1 MKTIRYD
8 ISRILWFCL
17 MAVLLTACNEE
28 MTLFSG
34 DDDYDA
40 DDAVTFTTYI
50 PVNTTRASDAET
62 AFNTKMSAYKVV
74 AKDYEFIV
82 EMYQQAETT
91 SDAPTLLGS
100 AVYVPTKT
108 IENQGQDNETVTY
121 AGDGTL
127 ILDTETAGNKALY
140 WPGNAKKY
148 GFKATAGTT
157 ELEIDQDD
165 ATKVLAQDRLL
176 GYGFEPVWVTT
187 DPEHQLDDENTM
199 NFHTSKEWYQYNKQ
213 TYGMVPGGVDA
224 VEFYKKIPLYLQ
236 HQRSMVTIIL
246 KAGEGVERNA
256 LTFEKAQEN
265 IHTYIYSYK
274 SGEEK
279 KTITPF
285 AQQTSV
291 NYTSSD
297 YGTVA
302 DGVETTQYTAVVEP
316 YDYLTG
322 ATSDAI
328 AEIQLSGQRF
338 SFYASNDFQYKSNS
352 NDYTADALAH
362 MNNYNLAAGKHLII
376 TATLGRASRKI
387 LITAYVEDW
396 TEAITTS
403 IVDDYGK
410 TGDPIQITTRKELYD
425 FLNDA
430 TKNKPGNV
438 AIIVPNTMNLEKEG
452 DNASAW
458 NTPMPLNCTLNLAGA
473 TLYTDHQVF
482 STIGVSGNIVNGN
495 IAVGNATVE
504 TAVAQ
509 TNLGTIEHVSVLT
522 TDANNNDSDA
532 KATRAGLVVTN
543 SGTITRCTSQLPVK
557 AVSATEKT
565 YIGGIAAI
573 SVYSSE
579 TGNTMPVIDG
589 CTVDARV
596 DEADG
601 ENTETGKTFGGGIVG
616 AAVGRV
622 TNNRFEYGITIQQ
635 NTTRLKNIVQS
646 KADDEN
652 ALRAY
657 NNSWPTTAENKIDE
671 TNAVNANGTA
681 ENDRYTA
688 VIDSESDLE
697 YLLRSG
703 TYNTTTSRIRLSD
716 DFAVT
721 EWVLGTKDDQLSSS
735 NPGNVFFELDGND
748 KTITT
753 DGMLFTNIQN
763 DMYDLTV
770 KLSKDLIATHQDD
783 GSEAIAALA
792 YSVTGAN
799 TTISNIKVKGGNYRI
814 QAYTVGG
821 IVVWAYSGAT
831 IEKCQCKANIQVWT
845 SGMSSEAKTYAGG
858 IAACAAQA
866 TFTQCTFHN
875 TEGTLYQNTATTYT
889 DTANGTETET
899 GIFYGGILG
908 GTVPKTPEG
917 SATSETPNVLITD
930 CTSWFSTT
938 GNKQKGA
945 IVGYAQYPDG
955 SNNANGIATGCQGN
969 WWNTSSDGIGT
980 YLSSMTIEQ
989 IIGKRNAVTPTQD
1002 SSY

>member
-1 MKTIRYD
+1 MKSIRYD
-8 ISRILWFCL
+8 ISRFLHLFL
-17 MAVLLTACNEE
+17 MALLLAACSEDVALLTGN
-28 MTLFSG
+28 G
-34 DDDYDA
+34 DHDA
-40 DDAVTFTTYI
+40 DDAVTFATYI
-50 PVNTTRASDAET
+50 PVNTTRATEAET

-74 AKDYEFIV
+74 AKDYEFTV
-82 EMYQQAETT
+82 EMYQQAENT

-108 IENQGQDNETVTY
+108 VENAGADNETVTY
-121 AGDGTL
+121 ADDGTL

-148 GFKATAGTT
+148 GFKATAGSTT
-157 ELEIDQDD
+157 LATDQDD

-187 DPEHQLDDENTM
+187 DPEHQLDDENAM

-213 TYGMVPGGVDA
+213 TYGMVPGGVGEA
-224 VEFYKKIPLYLQ
+224 AFYKKVPLYLQ
-236 HQRSMVTIIL
+236 HQRSLVTIIL
-246 KAGEGVERNA
+246 KADEGVERSA
-256 LTFEKAQEN
+256 LAFEKAQEN

-274 SGEEK
+274 SGEDK
-279 KTITPF
+279 KKITPF
-285 AQQTSV
+285 AQQTSI

-297 YGTVA
+297 YGTAA
-302 DGVETTQYTAVVEP
+302 DGVETTKYTAVVEP

-338 SFYASNDFQYKSNS
+338 TFYASNDFQYKSNS
-352 NDYTADALAH
+352 SEYTEAALAH

-376 TATLGRASRKI
+376 TAILGRANRKI

-410 TGDPIQITTRKELYD
+410 AGDPIQITTRKQLYD

-458 NTPMPLNCTLNLAGA
+458 DTPMPLNCTLNLAGA

-509 TNLGTIEHVSVLT
+509 TNLGTIEHVNILA
-522 TDANNNDSDA
+522 TDASNNDSDG
-532 KATRAGLVVTN
+532 KATRAGIAVTN
-543 SGTITRCTSQLPVK
+543 SGTITGCTSQLPVK
-557 AVSATEKT
+557 AVSATKKT

-601 ENTETGKTFGGGIVG
+601 ENTETGKTYGGGIVG

-635 NTTRLKNIVQS
+635 NTTRMKNIVQG
-646 KADDEN
+646 KADEDH

-671 TNAVNANGTA
+671 TNAINTNGTA
-681 ENDRYTA
+681 EADRYTA

-697 YLLRSG
+697 FLLRSG
-703 TYNTTTSRIRLSD
+703 TYNTMTSRIRLSD

-721 EWVLGTKDDQLSSS
+721 DWELGTKDDQLSRS

-763 DMYDLTV
+763 DIYDLTV
-770 KLSKDLIATHQDD
+770 VLSDNLLAVPTTE
-783 GSEAIAALA
+783 GTEAIAALA

-799 TTISNIKVKGGNYRI
+799 TISNIKVKGGSYRI
-814 QAYTVGG
+814 QGYAVGG

-831 IEKCQCKANIQVWT
+831 IENCQCMANIQVWT
-845 SGMSSEAKTYAGG
+845 SGMGTEAKTYAGG

-875 TEGTLYQNTATTYT
+875 TDGTLYQNTATAYT
-889 DTANGTETET
+889 DTENGTETAT
-899 GIFYGGILG
+899 GIFFGGILG

-917 SATSETPNVLITD
+917 SATTESPSVLITD
-930 CTSWFSTT
+930 CTSWFSTS
-938 GNKQKGA
+938 NNSQKGA
-945 IVGYAQYPDG
+945 IVGYALYPDG
-955 SNNANGIATGCQGN
+955 SVNVNGIATGCQGN

-989 IIGKRNAVTPTQD
+989 IIGKRNAVTPTQ
-1002 SSY
+1002 SSSF